1 MSGAVR
7 ALPGQA
13 RREGTVAHRYARQEE
28 KVAVGR
34 YERFLR
40 MPVWFVLAVMW
51 VGVAAVMGSSVLTL
65 YLVGSLL
72 PRTLS

>member
-51 VGVAAVMGSSVLTL
+51 VW
-65 YLVGSLL
+65 
-72 PRTLS
+72 RR